1 MSENNSGNGNSGYR
15 NSGDQNSGDRNSGDQ
30 NSGYRNSGNWNS
42 GNQNSGNQNSG
53 NWNSGYRNSGNWN
66 SGDRNSGNWNSGYRN
81 SGYLN
86 TTEPPVRIFNKDT
99 DMSLEDI
106 DFPNFFYFDL
116 VEWVY
121 PSEMNEEEKKE
132 HPFWETTGGY
142 LKSYDYKEAW
152 KRSWDK
158 ADEEDRAKLFALPNF
173 DADIFFEISGIDVRQ
188 STQEVVEL
196 NGQKYLKSELEEALK
211 HINPID

>member
-1 MSENNSGNGNSGYR
+1 MGENNSGYR
-15 NSGDQNSGDRNSGDQ
+15 NSGDRNSGNQNSGYWNSGDRNSGD
-30 NSGYRNSGNWNS
+30 RNSGNWNS
-42 GNQNSGNQNSG
+42 GDQNSG
-53 NWNSGYRNSGNWN
+53 NWNSGYRNSGYWN
-66 SGDRNSGNWNSGYRN
+66 SGDRN

-106 DFPNFFYFDL
+106 DFPDFFYFEL
-116 VEWVY
+116 NEWVSSNNM
-121 PSEMNEEEKKE
+121 SEGDKKE
-132 HPFWETTGGY
+132 HPFWGTTGGY